1 MNTRYRIT
9 RNLQDDQSENIISIE
24 ECKMFFAKQADFEHR
39 EEYSSR
45 SGDTVMKI
53 KGEFFIWQLGEVQ
66 IPFRYFDG
74 DVYVSVSHEI
84 IYHKMLEVAEGL
96 NAQCIEG

>member
-9 RNLQDDQSENIISIE
+9 RSPQGDQVEKGMSLE
-24 ECKMFFAKQADFEHR
+24 ECKIFFAQQADFVHA

-45 SGDTVMKI
+45 SGETVMKI
-53 KGEFFIWQLGEVQ
+53 KGEFFMWQLGEVQ

-74 DVYVSVSHEI
+74 DVYVSVSHEV
-84 IYHKMLEVAEGL
+84 IYHRMLEVAEGL
-96 NAQCIEG
+96 HAQCIEG

>member
-9 RNLQDDQSENIISIE
+9 RSVHDDQVENVISLE
-24 ECKMFFAKQADFEHR
+24 ECKMFFAQQDDFVHR

-53 KGEFFIWQLGEVQ
+53 KGEFFMWQIGEVQ
-66 IPFRYFDG
+66 IPFRYFEG
-74 DVYVSVSHEI
+74 DVYVSVSHEV

-96 NAQCIEG
+96 NAQYIEG